1 MMLMLR
7 TDGRSGV
14 FMVVVFLG
22 SGNSYTC
29 RKSAR
34 RGRTAARNKL
44 PSRRVCA
51 HGMPRRKMMAA
62 CRVGCMRQGDYQY
75 TANIDRVENTG
86 IKSLQLVGMAG
97 ERPDP
102 SLGSF
107 S

>member
-1 MMLMLR
+1 
-7 TDGRSGV
+7 
-14 FMVVVFLG
+14 
-22 SGNSYTC
+22 
-29 RKSAR
+29 
-34 RGRTAARNKL
+34 
-44 PSRRVCA
+44 
-51 HGMPRRKMMAA
+51 MAA